1 MGRRLSL
8 PALCIAVLVS
18 SCSTFHQALNPIK
31 IDLKDAEPPG
41 FFDIGAGFGLVRNV
55 AGSSSGDASG
65 ILVSFK
71 AYPWGRWYGEAK
83 QSKRFDGVTSNDK
96 NAIDQLV
103 KGKAASGASY
113 LTGAGAQLRSHVQSI
128 IDDRSANL
136 GSSTT
141 LALTRLVDTNVAAVS
156 AADQATLKTV
166 VDAPSSSRKWR
177 VIKERDG
184 WYNRFSIFYGTS
196 AGEFSGGGLESSVN
210 SIGLGYDISPDL
222 ALHAGYAFYDFEQG
236 GSTDSDSSFFYGVS
250 LNLFAFKN
258 FLAAAA
264 GIDS

>member
-1 MGRRLSL
+1 MNSRSL
-8 PALCIAVLVS
+8 FPVLCLAALLP
-18 SCSTFHQALNPIK
+18 SCSTFRRALDPIK
-31 IDLKDAEPPG
+31 IDLADAEAPG

-55 AGSSSGDASG
+55 AGESSGDASG

-83 QSKRFDGVTSNDK
+83 QSKRFEGVTTNDK
-96 NAIDQLV
+96 NAIEQLI
-103 KGKAASGASY
+103 KGKEGGGAAY

-128 IDDRSANL
+128 IDDRSAKL
-136 GSSTT
+136 GSDTT
-141 LALTRLVDTNVAAVS
+141 LALTRLVDTNVASVS
-156 AADQATLKTV
+156 VADQATLKTV
-166 VDAPSSSRKWR
+166 VDAPTSSRKWR
-177 VIKERDG
+177 VIRERDN
-184 WYNRFSIFYGTS
+184 WYNRFSVFYGTS

-210 SIGLGYDISPDL
+210 ALGLGYDISPDL
-222 ALHAGYAFYDFEQG
+222 ALHMGYAFYDFEQG

-264 GIDS
+264 GLDS